1 MDNTDGWPDKICIQ
15 CVHQVSRCHA
25 FKTRVEKADQQLKNY
40 IKGITVIVEEPIP
53 KEISIT
59 QIELQRSDTQQ
70 HHIQRSD
77 QTHLRE
83 IQHHVVQQQ
92 QHQPQQQQQH
102 QQHHQQQHQQLQ
114 RQEIQIQRSEI
125 QTQTSDTTPH
135 QIMITNGQLHN
146 TTAQIINGQIV
157 TTSHGQPILQTG
169 GIGQI
174 VHQGQLIQTG
184 NTVQMIQQ
192 NGQPQVVQ
200 IQRTSDDR
208 CEIIVQPD
216 LCGEAQYYED
226 GKFVFTL
233 FLEIVFKFFLSHRS
247 LMV

>member
-1 MDNTDGWPDKICIQ
+1 M
-15 CVHQVSRCHA
+15 SRCHA

-40 IKGITVIVEEPIP
+40 IKGITVIVEEPIS

-92 QHQPQQQQQH
+92 QHQPQQQQH
-102 QQHHQQQHQQLQ
+102 QQHHQQHQQLQ

-169 GIGQI
+169 GQIGQI

-216 LCGEAQYYED
+216 LCGETQYYED
-226 GKFVFTL
+226 GEFVFYPL
-233 FLEIVFKFFLSHRS
+233 DVLYSVVLI
-247 LMV
+247 